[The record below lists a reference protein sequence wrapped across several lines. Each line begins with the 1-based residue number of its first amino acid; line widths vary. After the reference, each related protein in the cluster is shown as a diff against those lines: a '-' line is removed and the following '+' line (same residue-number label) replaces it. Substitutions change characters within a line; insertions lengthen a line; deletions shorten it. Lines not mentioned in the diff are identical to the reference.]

1 MATTTNNP
9 LEAAMA
15 DPMAFWSSRMGKPV
29 EKVSADLTK
38 VPSYHAALGAP
49 YSPRATVAHLAD
61 QLEADGV
68 AIVRE
73 SYGFRTMTP
82 AEKAALIK
90 KAA

>member
-1 MATTTNNP
+1 MATTSA

-15 DPMAFWSSRMGKPV
+15 DQASFWAGKIAKPV
-29 EKVSADLTK
+29 EPVKADLTK
-38 VPSYHAALGAP
+38 VPSYSAALGAP
-49 YSPRATVAHLAD
+49 YSPRATVAHIAD
-61 QLEADGV
+61 QLEAKGV

-73 SYGFRTMTP
+73 GYGFRTMTP